1 MNNEEAKESRINK
14 LNQKQAARREDAA
27 GRVHKAIERLQKTNA
42 KINFP
47 TVAREA
53 NVSTSYLYKYPETTQ
68 RIAELRSQ
76 QGSFPKPSVAKPNSS
91 AQDKIAALLKER
103 VARLEKE
110 NKELK
115 RENQAVTGQLDR
127 LHLLNDQVE
136 RQTQMIA
143 YLQGQLPDK
152 QSASNVTPI
161 SVNKKNTI
169 DKQIQSELNSL
180 GIDLNS
186 TLTETIQS
194 ATNSTVLAAIELFK
208 EQLNKT
214 AIRNPGAWL
223 SEAIKKGWVKS
234 ELIQQDSSK
243 PEHQVITANNQ
254 STKKLLSLDKLQEI
268 SSTIN
273 QKNERFERPE

>member
-1 MNNEEAKESRINK
+1 MNNEEAKESRIK
-14 LNQKQAARREDAA
+14 ILNQKQAARREDAA

-42 KINFP
+42 KINFH

-53 NVSTSYLYKYPETTQ
+53 NVSVSYLYKYPETTQ

-115 RENQAVTGQLDR
+115 CENKALAGQLDR

-136 RQTQMIA
+136 RQAQRIED
-143 YLQGQLPDK
+143 LECQLPDK
-152 QSASNVTPI
+152 QSVSNVTPI
-161 SVNKKNTI
+161 SVNKKTTI
-169 DKQIQSELNSL
+169 DKEIKSELNSL

-186 TLTETIQS
+186 TLTKTIQS
-194 ATNSTVLAAIELFK
+194 ATKSTVLAAIELFK

-214 AIRNPGAWL
+214 DIRDPGAWL
-223 SEAIKKGWVKS
+223 NRAITDGWVKP
-234 ELIQQDSSK
+234 ELIQQDSSR

-254 STKKLLSLDKLQEI
+254 SNKKLLSLDKLQEI

-273 QKNERFERPE
+273 QKNEPFERPE